1 MVSRTPEQ
9 IASSVKAIYDLP
21 VKPVFSL
28 AISGGGMQAI
38 PMLFCVPGA
47 SACVMDASVPYSR
60 AATGAYLADN
70 FDQIQDSAS
79 CTKETALRLAKAA
92 CLKTGNLLLN
102 GEGGNSP
109 SSSETMATVSTIFG
123 VSCTAALASA
133 APKKGSHRVHV
144 GLYANSPTGGHGTTF
159 SMILTKG
166 LRDRLGEDAVCS
178 RLILDVISQ
187 HVGLP
192 LLPDSILI
200 QNGLGKDICSEVEE
214 AVNMVQHPGTD
225 ALENITSKKSK
236 HALYFSKPA
245 AASPTVSTSTG
256 DSFLC
261 LENATV
267 PAGTLVYPGSFNP
280 LHDGHLSL
288 VRAQLDLLEQQ
299 FNTGHGDE
307 NNNLATGDATPGHFT
322 KSVKTFRPPL
332 VVFEIGAVNADKP
345 PLPREE
351 IMRRLAQFN
360 PHTNPLF
367 HKWNITNFAVSI
379 TSEPLFLGKATIFP
393 GCDFLIGADTMVRL
407 INPKY
412 YADKTEP
419 EHSSSSGGNNL
430 SRRVANMVAALS
442 TIAASKCH
450 FVVGG
455 RVKTVPVPAQTE
467 AGTEK
472 LTHTQEQVQT
482 ISVFETCDSI
492 LHSNYISL
500 LNTSAVANEET
511 DSSSSSSGGRVIDA
525 LPCSIVNL
533 FVNLSEKQ
541 FRLDLSS
548 TELRNKQAGSTPT
561 TL

>member
-21 VKPVFSL
+21 AKPVFSL
-28 AISGGGMQAI
+28 AVSGGGMQAI
-38 PMLFCVPGA
+38 PMFFGVPGA

-60 AATGAYLADN
+60 AATGAYLASN
-70 FDQIQDSAS
+70 FDQSEDSTS
-79 CTKETALRLAKAA
+79 CTKETALCLAKAA
-92 CLKTGNLLLN
+92 YLKTYNLLLN
-102 GEGGNSP
+102 GEGGSSP
-109 SSSETMATVSTIFG
+109 SSAETITTASTIFG
-123 VSCTAALASA
+123 ISCTAALVSA
-133 APKKGSHRVHV
+133 APKKGTHRVHV
-144 GLYANSPTGGHGTTF
+144 GLYANSPTGGRGTTY

-192 LLPDSILI
+192 LLPDSVLF
-200 QNGLGKDICSEVEE
+200 QNTLNNDGGSESSAEE
-214 AVNMVQHPGTD
+214 VINIEQHPSTD

-236 HALYFSKPA
+236 HALYFSMPVDASQSGA
-245 AASPTVSTSTG
+245 AHR
-256 DSFLC
+256 DSFVC
-261 LENATV
+261 LENAVV

-288 VRAQLDLLEQQ
+288 VRAQLDVQEQQ
-299 FNTGHGDE
+299 FNATHRAENTNIVTDE
-307 NNNLATGDATPGHFT
+307 NST
-322 KSVKTFRPPL
+322 KSVNTFRPPL

-412 YADKTEP
+412 YADKTEI
-419 EHSSSSGGNNL
+419 SSSGCNNEG
-430 SRRVANMVAALS
+430 RRVANMVAALS
-442 TIAASKCH
+442 TIAASKCR

-455 RVKTVPVPAQTE
+455 RVKNMPIPVPVA
-467 AGTEK
+467 AMTEK
-472 LTHTQEQVQT
+472 QTHTQGQVHAM
-482 ISVFETCDSI
+482 SVFETCDSI
-492 LHSNYISL
+492 LHSDYSTVVGTCT
-500 LNTSAVANEET
+500 TSTKET
-511 DSSSSSSGGRVIDA
+511 ESSGGRVVDA

-548 TELRNKQAGSTPT
+548 TELRNRAAASARNTV
-561 TL
+561 